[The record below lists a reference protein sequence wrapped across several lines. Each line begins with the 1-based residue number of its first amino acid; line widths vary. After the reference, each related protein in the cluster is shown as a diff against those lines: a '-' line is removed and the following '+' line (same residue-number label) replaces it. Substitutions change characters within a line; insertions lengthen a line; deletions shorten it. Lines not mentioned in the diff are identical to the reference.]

1 MTRKEKIFSL
11 LVLFCVIAGT
21 FAQKQ
26 STIVLDEA
34 VLTDAKLKAFAHG
47 VKVKKVKDTL
57 TEKNS
62 VSLTDALRF
71 NTPIYF
77 KENGYGM
84 VSSPS
89 FRGTTASQT
98 AVIWNGIPV
107 NSQLNGQTDFN
118 TINSENY
125 DEILVRSGGGSVQY
139 GSGAIG
145 GSIHLNDEQ
154 KFNQS
159 LKNELLLSYGSF
171 NTQKVNY
178 TSSYGTKKWTFGLGV
193 NYNASDNDYKYLGTD
208 QKNKNG
214 EFSNYNVN
222 ANLAHFIG
230 ENHLL
235 KLFHNTYFGDRN
247 FSGTLTAI
255 TNNNYKSITSRS
267 LLEWNHFSAGFS
279 GKLKVAYLYEKYKFF
294 INKDRSEFSF
304 GKAKNT
310 ILNYDFKYYLGDIK
324 LNAIVEYNYTKGEGS
339 SIVIDERIITS
350 GTVLISHE
358 ISNKI
363 SYDVSLR
370 QDFVKTYD
378 SPFLF
383 AATGKYNLTK
393 FYTTT
398 LNASRNYRMPTFND
412 LFWNPGGNLNL
423 LPESSIQGEWGH
435 ILKKPNY
442 QLQVAGYYISSKNLI
457 QWRPP
462 KIDDVETPKLDG
474 VWTPRN
480 VDSSRQYGGEF
491 EFIFSQKFGKHFF
504 DWSGVYAYTISEDQ
518 STGNQLMYVPKHKI
532 TSNINYSYK
541 KWNSYMQT
549 LYAGKVFTTT
559 DKSSSLP
566 GFTVTN
572 IGVERKVD
580 FISGLQITFGLKIN
594 NLFNKAYQN
603 MAFRPMPNRN
613 IQTQIIIKF

>member
-34 VLTDAKLKAFAHG
+34 VLTDAKLKAFTHG

-71 NTPIYF
+71 NTSIYF

-154 KFNQS
+154 KFNQP
-159 LKNELLLSYGSF
+159 LENELLLSYGSF

-178 TSSYGTKKWTFGLGV
+178 TSSYGAKKWTFGLGV

-247 FSGTLTAI
+247 FSGTLTAPS
-255 TNNNYKSITSRS
+255 NSNYKSTTSRS
-267 LLEWNHFSAGFS
+267 LLEWNHFSADFS

-294 INKDRSEFSF
+294 INKNISEFSF

-310 ILNYDFKYYLGDIK
+310 ILNYDFKYYLGDVK

-339 SIVIDERIITS
+339 SILIDERVITS

-383 AATGKYNLTK
+383 AVTGKYNLTK

-398 LNASRNYRMPTFND
+398 LNASRNYRIPTFND
-412 LFWNPGGNLNL
+412 LFWSPGGNLNL

-435 ILKKPNY
+435 IFKKPNY
-442 QLQVAGYYISSKNLI
+442 QLQVVGYYISSKDLI
-457 QWRPP
+457 QWRPR
-462 KIDDVETPKLDG
+462 LDG
-474 VWTPRN
+474 IWAPIN
-480 VDSSRQYGGEF
+480 VESSRQYGGEF

-518 STGNQLMYVPKHKI
+518 STSNQLMYVPRHKI
-532 TSNINYSYK
+532 TSNLSYSHK
-541 KWNSYMQT
+541 KWNSYLQT
-549 LYAGKVFTTT
+549 LYTGEVFTTT
-559 DKSSSLP
+559 DESSSLP
-566 GFTVTN
+566 GFTITN
-572 IGVERKVD
+572 IGIERKID
-580 FISGLQITFGLKIN
+580 FTSGLQITFGLKTN